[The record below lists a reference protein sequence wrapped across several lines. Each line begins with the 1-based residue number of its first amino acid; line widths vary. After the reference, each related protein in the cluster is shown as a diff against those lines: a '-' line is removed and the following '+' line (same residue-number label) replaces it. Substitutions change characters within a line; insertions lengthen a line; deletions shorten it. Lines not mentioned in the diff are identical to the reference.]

1 MQSNTKHIETY
12 ENVFNTLKVSTTLI
26 LSRVSQV
33 AVETVVEASIY
44 LIVNHFDQQMECLE
58 SSSDII
64 VTIMLLLLKIHHV
77 AKLTAAYYIQYTHVK
92 RYTSYY
98 DFFKFCC

>member
-1 MQSNTKHIETY
+1 MQSDTKHIQTY

-44 LIVNHFDQQMECLE
+44 LIVNHFDQQMDFLE
-58 SSSDII
+58 SSSD
-64 VTIMLLLLKIHHV
+64 
-77 AKLTAAYYIQYTHVK
+77 
-92 RYTSYY
+92 
-98 DFFKFCC
+98 